1 MLLRQTREGLLR
13 VGDKRLIKK
22 GPALKTKIIIS
33 GALAVLLWS
42 CATEVSS
49 PPSVSHPPE
58 WNTKTAD
65 NFHGNKVLADMASG
79 YDQTGTASCQPCH
92 GENYDGGK
100 SGVACASCHP
110 SFPHPSTWLDKDSE
124 PFHGDVVDSLGTKVC
139 EDCHGAD
146 LSGGISGVA
155 CSDCHSLFPHP
166 SGWANPNSPN
176 FHGVYISEDNWSLS
190 SCTGC
195 HGADYEGG
203 SSGVSCTTCH
213 AQTGGPEACNTCHGN
228 FAGPVSNI
236 SNWAPP
242 EDLEKETATTAKGV
256 GAHQT
261 HLNTMDLAAVNELG
275 CTQCHA
281 QLSGFDDPNHI
292 TGTVQLEWNPLATD
306 SGRVTPVWSES
317 NATCANVYCHG
328 NFEFTRASSPYPWAY
343 TDSAMT
349 GNNPTLEWTK
359 VGTGQAACG
368 TCHELPPAGH
378 FPQEL
383 KDCYVC
389 HGTVV
394 DQDLNIIDKTK
405 HINGKIDLTLG
416 KK

>member
-1 MLLRQTREGLLR
+1 ME
-13 VGDKRLIKK
+13 
-22 GPALKTKIIIS
+22 
-33 GALAVLLWS
+33 
-42 CATEVSS
+42 SS
-49 PPSVSHPPE
+49 
-58 WNTKTAD
+58 
-65 NFHGNKVLADMASG
+65 
-79 YDQTGTASCQPCH
+79 GTA
-92 GENYDGGK
+92 
-100 SGVACASCHP
+100 A
-110 SFPHPSTWLDKDSE
+110 
-124 PFHGDVVDSLGTKVC
+124 C

-166 SGWANPNSPN
+166 SGWTNPASPN
-176 FHGVYISEDNWSLS
+176 FHGVYIKGDDWSLS

-195 HGADYEGG
+195 HGEDFEGG

-213 AQTGGPEACNTCHGN
+213 SQTGGPEACNTCHGN
-228 FAGPVSNI
+228 FSGPVSDI
-236 SNWAPP
+236 RNWAPP
-242 EDLEKETATTAKGV
+242 EDLDKETATTAKGV
-256 GAHQT
+256 GAHQA
-261 HLNTMDLAAVNELG
+261 HLNTMDLASVNELG
-275 CTQCHA
+275 CNQCHA

-292 TGTVQLEWNPLATD
+292 KGGVQLHFDPLATD
-306 SGRVTPVWSES
+306 SGRVTPIWSGS
-317 NATCANVYCHG
+317 SATCANVYCHG

-359 VGTGQAACG
+359 VGTGQADCG
-368 TCHELPPAGH
+368 TCHGLPPAGH

-405 HINGKIDLTLG
+405 HINGVIDLTLG